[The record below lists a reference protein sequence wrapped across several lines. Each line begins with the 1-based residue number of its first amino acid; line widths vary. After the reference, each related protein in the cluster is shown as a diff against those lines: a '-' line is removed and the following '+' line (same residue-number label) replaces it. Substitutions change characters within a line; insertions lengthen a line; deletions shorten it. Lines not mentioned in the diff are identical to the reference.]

1 MGDGDNLVTGSIL
14 PRPRA
19 VLFDAGNTL
28 LQMNYPAIAEYLG
41 ARGHP
46 VNVAQVL
53 DAELRARVRLDADL
67 ASGASTESKDT
78 HGRYLRYVLLHL
90 GIADEDE
97 VRAIAAWRRGYNP
110 PVGLWNRAE
119 PEAGASL
126 RRVKDAGLIAG
137 VISNSNGSVR
147 SILEETG
154 LARNLDFII
163 DSAVVGVEKPDPRIF
178 RVALD
183 RVQVPPE
190 AALYVGDL
198 YSVDVVGA
206 RRAGLD
212 AVLLDPRGY
221 WGPRDCAVARGLDD
235 AVSLC
240 LSFLPG
246 LWPDPDHSRATDQ

>member
-1 MGDGDNLVTGSIL
+1 MGDGDHNLMPSPAS

-28 LQMNYPAIAEYLG
+28 LRMNYPAIAEYLG

-46 VNVAQVL
+46 ASAAQVM

-67 ASGASTESKDT
+67 ASGASTESKET
-78 HGRYLRYVLLHL
+78 HRRYLHYVLLHL
-90 GIADEDE
+90 GIAGEDE
-97 VRAIAAWRRGYNP
+97 VRAIAEWRRAYNP
-110 PVGLWNRAE
+110 PVGLWNLAE
-119 PEAGASL
+119 PEAAGAL
-126 RRVKDAGLIAG
+126 RGVKEAGLVAG

-154 LARNLDFII
+154 LARDLDFII

-178 RVALD
+178 RVALE
-183 RVQVPPE
+183 R
-190 AALYVGDL
+190 AAVAPAAAVYVGDL

-206 RRAGLD
+206 RRAGLG

-221 WGPRDCAVARGLDD
+221 WGSRDCPLARGLDD
-235 AVSLC
+235 AVRLC
-240 LSFLPG
+240 LGSGP
-246 LWPDPDHSRATDQ
+246 RQN